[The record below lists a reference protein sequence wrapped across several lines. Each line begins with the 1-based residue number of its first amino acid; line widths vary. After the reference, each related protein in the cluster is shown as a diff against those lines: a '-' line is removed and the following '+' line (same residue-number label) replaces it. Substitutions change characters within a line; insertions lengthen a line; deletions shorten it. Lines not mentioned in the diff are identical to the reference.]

1 MQVLR
6 VAAAAILALGLTK
19 APAAKAQP
27 SSDILG
33 AVRARGHL
41 VCGTGGNVPGFS
53 FPDSQGVM
61 RGLDADTCR
70 AVAAAIFGDP
80 SKIRFVATTGL
91 TRFPA
96 LQSGEIDMLV
106 RSTTWTLTREAALGL
121 EFASVNFYD
130 GQGFIVKKSAGVS
143 SARELDGA
151 SVCVQPGSTTEANLA
166 DYFRANNLQL
176 NPVVLENVEQVRDA
190 FNAGRC
196 DAFTHDTSSL
206 AAFRYS
212 LGDAGKDLVV
222 LPEIIS
228 KEPIGAFVRKGDQRF
243 FDIVRWTHFAMLTAE
258 EMGITSQNLAQFQDT
273 SNPEV
278 LRFLGRSGDLGK
290 VLGLNP
296 DWAIQVVRG
305 VGNFAEMWE
314 RNVTP
319 LGVPRGINALW
330 NRGGIQFAPPM
341 R

>member
-1 MQVLR
+1 MHFLR
-6 VAAAAILALGLTK
+6 VAAAAAMALGVVSS
-19 APAAKAQP
+19 PGAKAQS

-33 AVRARGHL
+33 SIRSRGHL

-53 FPDSQGVM
+53 YPDSQGVM

-70 AVAAAIFGDP
+70 SVAAAIFGDP

-130 GQGFIVKKSAGVS
+130 GQGFIVKKSLNVS

-166 DYFRANNLQL
+166 DYFRANNMRL

-196 DAFTHDTSSL
+196 DAYTHDTSSL
-206 AAFRYS
+206 AAFRFS
-212 LGDAGKDLVV
+212 LGEAGGELVV

-243 FDIVRWTHFAMLTAE
+243 FDVVRWTHFAMLTAE
-258 EMGITSQNLAQFQDT
+258 ELGITSANVATFQA
-273 SNPEV
+273 NPAPDV
-278 LRFLGRSGDLGK
+278 QRFMGRSGDLGK
-290 VLGLNP
+290 VLGLSP

-305 VGNFAEMWE
+305 VGNFSEMWE
-314 RNVTP
+314 RNMTP

-330 NRGGIQFAPPM
+330 HRGGIQYAPPM